1 MEVEEI
7 LEISRQSIW
16 ILIKISA
23 PVLLAAL
30 IVGIIISLF
39 QALTQMQEATISF
52 VPKIIAIFIV
62 IILTLPFMTTT
73 LKNFTEEL
81 SERMIN
87 PSSSP

>member
-30 IVGIIISLF
+30 IVGVIISLF

-87 PSSSP
+87 PNSSP